1 MLDQVPA
8 SRLYPSEGYIAHNCQ
23 LAIPVAAAS
32 SMRRLAECRYNDE
45 LRASARMQVA
55 SFHEAE
61 KQRSGMFSA
70 KGPGRLIVFNNDSI
84 SFFWTEGEMEPI
96 IASFVRIDVDIE

>member
-1 MLDQVPA
+1 MCLIRCLPA
-8 SRLYPSEGYIAHNCQ
+8 GCSIREYIAYNCQ
-23 LAIPVAAAS
+23 LAVPVVEARNVLDGRVLAQYFVTAS
-32 SMRRLAECRYNDE
+32 CQT
-45 LRASARMQVA
+45 QVA

-84 SFFWTEGEMEPI
+84 SFFWTEGDMEPI
-96 IASFVRIDVDIE
+96 IASFVRIDVNIE

>member
-1 MLDQVPA
+1 MSVQCSVTA
-8 SRLYPSEGYIAHNCQ
+8 S
-23 LAIPVAAAS
+23 
-32 SMRRLAECRYNDE
+32 CRT
-45 LRASARMQVA
+45 QVA

-61 KQRSGMFSA
+61 KQRSSMFSA

-96 IASFVRIDVDIE
+96 IASFVRIDVDSE